1 MPHKN
6 VPSETFRHT
15 AWTLAIAWSVAMVWH
30 VLGWGL
36 FLLTMNVDLLA
47 DAPDSTLSVLVVLWT
62 WLKISYFAPAVLI
75 GAWIGYRLPRRG
87 WLWGMC
93 AGVLILASLCALGV
107 FTQLIADTMTAVHQI
122 GAGDLVHTMLFGACA
137 YAGQCW
143 RARAQ
148 QPLFVRPWH
157 HWEWD
162 TWMGSGSL
170 AVLILASSLLPLR
183 WDAHRLTRS
192 NSTTNSD
199 MAELIDALPQTTTAY
214 ATPSSQELHHWAKKG
229 NLEAIRRLMHK
240 PYDEEQAELALKW
253 FLVAQDYGH
262 VDAQQG
268 IDDVLEVTVLRYDDD
283 GFALGQTHY
292 DLLLAYLRG
301 DLGLT
306 PDAQKAAAH
315 AELICAVFNTNRD
328 ISSDAQSL
336 PPSARALFE
345 RLVESARRKC

>member
-6 VPSETFRHT
+6 VPPETFRLT

-36 FLLTMNVDLLA
+36 LLLTTNADLLA
-47 DAPDSTLSVLVVLWT
+47 DATDSTLSVLVALWI
-62 WLKISYFAPAVLI
+62 WLKISHFAPAVLI

-87 WLWGMC
+87 WIWGIC

-107 FTQLIADTMTAVHQI
+107 FTQLIADTMTAVRKI
-122 GAGDLVHTMLFGACA
+122 GAGDLVHTMLFGVCA

-170 AVLILASSLLPLR
+170 TVLILASSLLPLR
-183 WDAHRLTRS
+183 WDTYRLTRS

-199 MAELIDALPQTTTAY
+199 TAELIDSLPQTSTAY
-214 ATPSSQELHHWAKKG
+214 ATPSSQELHHWAQKG
-229 NLEAIRRLMHK
+229 DLEAIRRLMHNPNDAEK
-240 PYDEEQAELALKW
+240 AELALIW
-253 FLVAQDYGH
+253 FLVAKDYGH
-262 VDAQQG
+262 IQAQQE
-268 IDDVLEVTVLRYDDD
+268 IDDLLEVTVLRYDDD
-283 GFALGQTHY
+283 GFALGQAHY
-292 DLLLAYLRG
+292 ALLLAYLRG
-301 DLGLT
+301 DHGLT
-306 PDAQKAAAH
+306 PDTQKAAAH
-315 AELICAVFNTNRD
+315 AELICAVFNTNQD
-328 ISSDAQSL
+328 IPSDAQSL
-336 PPSARALFE
+336 PPEKRALFQ
-345 RLVESARRKC
+345 RFVKDAHRKC